1 MQRVG
6 FLLKDKE
13 DRIDEYKAH
22 HRNVSPDML
31 DALHRHGWN
40 NYSLY
45 MRPDGLMFGYVEVPD
60 DFQTALDGMSGEDA
74 NSRWQTMMEPFFDAP
89 VGGKPDENMLQ
100 MEEVFHL
107 D

>member
-6 FLLKDKE
+6 FLLKVKE
-13 DRIDEYKAH
+13 DRIDEYKEH

-31 DALHRHGWN
+31 DALRRHGWS

-45 MRPDGLMFGYVEVPD
+45 MRPDGLMFGYVEVAD
-60 DFQTALDGMSGEDA
+60 DFQAALDGMSGEDA
-74 NSRWQTMMEPFFDAP
+74 NSKWQAMMEPFFDAP
-89 VGGKPDENMLQ
+89 DGGKPDENMLQ
-100 MEEVFHL
+100 LEKVFHL

>member
-6 FLLKDKE
+6 FLLKVKE

-45 MRPDGLMFGYVEVPD
+45 MRDVWGRRNLSMADDDGAVL
-60 DFQTALDGMSGEDA
+60 
-74 NSRWQTMMEPFFDAP
+74 
-89 VGGKPDENMLQ
+89 
-100 MEEVFHL
+100 
-107 D
+107 